1 MAETVQ
7 SRGPM
12 KESAWAPLR
21 VKAFRAL
28 WLAQVGSAIGTWM
41 QTVGAQWLLVEEP
54 SAEALVAM
62 VQVAAMLPAL
72 VLALPSG
79 ALADILDRRRML
91 LGVQLFQACVAVALA
106 ALTVAGRMAPA
117 LLLTFTF
124 LLGCGV
130 ALTLPAYQ
138 AFIQDLVPRTQ
149 IRSAA
154 ALGGVA
160 VNAARAV
167 GPALAGLIIGQV
179 GAGAVFALNAASFVV
194 FALVLLRLR
203 RPQPSM
209 EGTPERFT
217 SAIRWP
223 LVVPSQLCPRRL
235 RAGAGQSLA
244 GLRCAETHPS

>member
-1 MAETVQ
+1 MPTGPVAGGRRSDGGDGAVAWAE
-7 SRGPM
+7 

-62 VQVAAMLPAL
+62 VQVAAMLPVL

-91 LGVQLFQACVAVALA
+91 ITVQLFQAGVAVALA
-106 ALTVAGRMAPA
+106 ALTVAGRMVPA

-138 AFIQDLVPRTQ
+138 AFIQNLVPRTRPPTPTERGNTLPK
-149 IRSAA
+149 I
-154 ALGGVA
+154 
-160 VNAARAV
+160 
-167 GPALAGLIIGQV
+167 
-179 GAGAVFALNAASFVV
+179 SFK
-194 FALVLLRLR
+194 VLR
-203 RPQPSM
+203 
-209 EGTPERFT
+209 
-217 SAIRWP
+217 
-223 LVVPSQLCPRRL
+223 
-235 RAGAGQSLA
+235 
-244 GLRCAETHPS
+244 

>member
-1 MAETVQ
+1 MADATQ

-12 KESAWAPLR
+12 KQSAWAPLR
-21 VKAFRAL
+21 IKAFRAL
-28 WLAQVGSAIGTWM
+28 WLAQVGSMIG
-41 QTVGAQWLLVEEP
+41 TVGAQWLLVKEP
-54 SAEALVAM
+54 GADTLVAM
-62 VQVAAMLPAL
+62 VQVAAMLPML

-91 LGVQLFQACVAVALA
+91 IGVQLLQACIAVALA

-130 ALTLPAYQ
+130 ALSLPAYQ
-138 AFIQDLVPRTQ
+138 SLIQDLVPRAQ

-167 GPALAGLIIGQV
+167 GPALAGLGV
-179 GAGAVFALNAASFVV
+179 SRG
-194 FALVLLRLR
+194 
-203 RPQPSM
+203 
-209 EGTPERFT
+209 
-217 SAIRWP
+217 
-223 LVVPSQLCPRRL
+223 
-235 RAGAGQSLA
+235 
-244 GLRCAETHPS
+244 